1 MKRLHVS
8 QLISM
13 PLRDDLQNLSALAFS
28 KKKQKNNQHPEGV
41 VFGSDSKVTVVNSC
55 NSTRI

>member
-13 PLRDDLQNLSALAFS
+13 PLRDDLENLSALAFS
-28 KKKQKNNQHPEGV
+28 KKTKTIRTQ
-41 VFGSDSKVTVVNSC
+41 
-55 NSTRI
+55 RA